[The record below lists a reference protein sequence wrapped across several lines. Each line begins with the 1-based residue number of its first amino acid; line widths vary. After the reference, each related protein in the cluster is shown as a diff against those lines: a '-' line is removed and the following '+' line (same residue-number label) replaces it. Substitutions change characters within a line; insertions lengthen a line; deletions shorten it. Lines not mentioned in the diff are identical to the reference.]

1 MQKEHEKMAR
11 KTIFVNYDCYDK
23 TARQSIEASAW
34 HFLAE
39 CEKNPFLTGSTLLT
53 TKQLT

>member
-1 MQKEHEKMAR
+1 MQKEHKKMAR
-11 KTIFVNYDCYDK
+11 KTIFVSYDCYEK
-23 TARQSIEASAW
+23 TARESIKASAW

-39 CEKNPFLTGSTLLT
+39 CVKSPFLTVSILLT